1 LGEKLLLRYPDHSLF
16 FTVYLKP
23 TMFLIIEFCHIFVC
37 SALFFPP
44 VEKRLSLPPRLT
56 PLSTNNFV
64 RCTLQNRIIK
74 SLFSKVRRKNK
85 NKKNTSFKLHMK
97 NINNN
102 KFSLQQQNNVCLRH
116 SPSPTTFLLYRS
128 LQHCLIMMTKTTN

>member
-1 LGEKLLLRYPDHSLF
+1 MG
-16 FTVYLKP
+16 
-23 TMFLIIEFCHIFVC
+23 
-37 SALFFPP
+37 FFPP
-44 VEKRLSLPPRLT
+44 VEKRPSLPPRLT

-97 NINNN
+97 KKKQQQQIFPCNN
-102 KFSLQQQNNVCLRH
+102 KTKQCLC
-116 SPSPTTFLLYRS
+116 TTFSPLPLLFSYTEVYN
-128 LQHCLIMMTKTTN
+128 IV

>member
-1 LGEKLLLRYPDHSLF
+1 
-16 FTVYLKP
+16 
-23 TMFLIIEFCHIFVC
+23 MFLIIEFCHIFVC

-74 SLFSKVRRKNK
+74 SLFSKIRRKNK
-85 NKKNTSFKLHMK
+85 NKKKHIVQASYEKQKQQQIFPC
-97 NINNN
+97 NN
-102 KFSLQQQNNVCLRH
+102 KTKQCLCTTFSLSHYFSLIQKFTTLSNYNDKNNQLKDVKKK
-116 SPSPTTFLLYRS
+116 
-128 LQHCLIMMTKTTN
+128 IMRRYVTS

>member
-1 LGEKLLLRYPDHSLF
+1 
-16 FTVYLKP
+16 
-23 TMFLIIEFCHIFVC
+23 MFLIIEFCHIFVC

-74 SLFSKVRRKNK
+74 SLFSKIRRKNK
-85 NKKNTSFKLHMK
+85 NKKKHIVQASYEKQQIFPC
-97 NINNN
+97 NN
-102 KFSLQQQNNVCLRH
+102 KTKQCLCIDILPLPHYFSLIQKFTTLSNYNDKNNQLKDVKKK
-116 SPSPTTFLLYRS
+116 
-128 LQHCLIMMTKTTN
+128 IMRRYVTS

>member
-1 LGEKLLLRYPDHSLF
+1 
-16 FTVYLKP
+16 
-23 TMFLIIEFCHIFVC
+23 MFLIIEFCHIFVC

-74 SLFSKVRRKNK
+74 SLFSKIRRKNK
-85 NKKNTSFKLHMK
+85 NKKKHIVQASYEKQQQIFPC
-97 NINNN
+97 NNN
-102 KFSLQQQNNVCLRH
+102 KTKQCLCTTFSLSHYFSLIQKFTTLSNYNDKNNQLKDVKKNNEKICDILN
-116 SPSPTTFLLYRS
+116 LLDE
-128 LQHCLIMMTKTTN
+128 

>member
-1 LGEKLLLRYPDHSLF
+1 MYHGQFFLRLTDAVLSRNSPSING
-16 FTVYLKP
+16 TAI
-23 TMFLIIEFCHIFVC
+23 MFLMNFVIFVC

-44 VEKRLSLPPRLT
+44 VEKRPSLPPRLT

-85 NKKNTSFKLHMK
+85 NNQKNTSFKLHMK
-97 NINNN
+97 NKNNN
-102 KFSLQQQNNVCLRH
+102 KFFLATTKQCLC
-116 SPSPTTFLLYRS
+116 TTFSPLPLLFSYTEVYN
-128 LQHCLIMMTKTTN
+128 IV